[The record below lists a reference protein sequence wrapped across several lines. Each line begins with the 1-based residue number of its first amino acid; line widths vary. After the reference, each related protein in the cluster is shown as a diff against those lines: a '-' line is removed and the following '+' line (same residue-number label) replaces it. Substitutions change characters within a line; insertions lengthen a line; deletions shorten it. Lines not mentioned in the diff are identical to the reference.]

1 MLRNGRLMCGGSII
15 GDNTVLTAAHCC
27 DGKSASSIS
36 VRAGTLE
43 HAKGGVVRY
52 IRGSVQGQLGGS

>member
-1 MLRNGRLMCGGSII
+1 MLRSGRLMCGGSII

-27 DGKSASSIS
+27 DGVSASSIS

-43 HAKGGVVRY
+43 HAKGGVVSR
-52 IRGSVQGQLGGS
+52 IILQ

>member
-1 MLRNGRLMCGGSII
+1 MLKSGRLMCGGSII

-43 HAKGGVVRY
+43 HARGGVV
-52 IRGSVQGQLGGS
+52 STAWVQGQHLENS

>member
-1 MLRNGRLMCGGSII
+1 MCGGSII

-43 HAKGGVVRY
+43 HARGGVV
-52 IRGSVQGQLGGS
+52 STTWVQGQHLENS